1 MYTEILANVEVNI
14 IPYWAS
20 FNAEINIQE
29 HRSLSRRLRDAPLR
43 MSAGEARNITA
54 MGVCLSD
61 TVLFK
66 WSHNMFLFRSCRFMV
81 LSPLAKGLNFV
92 YG

>member
-61 TVLFK
+61 TVYLNGRTTCFCFV
-66 WSHNMFLFRSCRFMV
+66 HAV
-81 LSPLAKGLNFV
+81 LWF
-92 YG
+92 